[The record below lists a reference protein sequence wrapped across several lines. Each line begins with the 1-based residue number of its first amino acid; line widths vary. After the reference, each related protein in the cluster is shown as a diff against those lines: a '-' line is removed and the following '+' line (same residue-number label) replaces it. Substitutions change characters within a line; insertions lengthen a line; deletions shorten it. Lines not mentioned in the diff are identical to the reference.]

1 MAERED
7 EPTESPAT
15 WENVVV
21 GKVKQVIGHTIRDE
35 ELVEEGE
42 EQEEVAHEVHD
53 EVEQEHQHEHQQ
65 QQQQQQEPEG

>member
-53 EVEQEHQHEHQQ
+53 EVEQEHQHEHH
-65 QQQQQQEPEG
+65 QQQQQEPEG

>member
-53 EVEQEHQHEHQQ
+53 EVEHEHEHQHH
-65 QQQQQQEPEG
+65 QQQQQEPEG